1 MLGQYISPGG
11 IMLQEV
17 CRDWEECIDRGV
29 RPLLEHGIVLP
40 SYPAAVK
47 RNHREMGAYMVIA
60 PGIMLSHARP
70 EDGAEAVGL
79 TILTLR
85 EPVAFGSAHN
95 DPVRLVITLATP
107 DAKSHVAMLE
117 DLSAFLMTEGMA
129 QRLMEAQT
137 EESAQALFE
146 EYQEGVS

>member
-1 MLGQYISPGG
+1 MLGQYISPSG

-17 CRDWEECIDRGV
+17 CRDWEECIDRGA

-70 EDGAEAVGL
+70 EDGAEAAPVPAADEEGA
-79 TILTLR
+79 
-85 EPVAFGSAHN
+85 EP
-95 DPVRLVITLATP
+95 
-107 DAKSHVAMLE
+107 
-117 DLSAFLMTEGMA
+117 
-129 QRLMEAQT
+129 
-137 EESAQALFE
+137 SAQA
-146 EYQEGVS
+146 QEDGA

>member
-17 CRDWEECIDRGV
+17 CRDWEECIDRGA

-47 RNHREMGAYMVIA
+47 RNHREM
-60 PGIMLSHARP
+60 GIMLSHARP

-117 DLSAFLMTEGMA
+117 DLSGFLMTEGMA

>member
-1 MLGQYISPGG
+1 
-11 IMLQEV
+11 MLQEV
-17 CRDWEECIDRGV
+17 CRDWEECIDRGA

-40 SYPAAVK
+40 SYPA
-47 RNHREMGAYMVIA
+47 A

-117 DLSAFLMTEGMA
+117 DLSGFLMTEGMA

>member
-17 CRDWEECIDRGV
+17 CRDWEECIDRGAQ
-29 RPLLEHGIVLP
+29 PLLEHGIVLP

-60 PGIMLSHARP
+60 PGIMLSHA
-70 EDGAEAVGL
+70 
-79 TILTLR
+79 
-85 EPVAFGSAHN
+85 
-95 DPVRLVITLATP
+95 
-107 DAKSHVAMLE
+107 
-117 DLSAFLMTEGMA
+117 
-129 QRLMEAQT
+129 QT